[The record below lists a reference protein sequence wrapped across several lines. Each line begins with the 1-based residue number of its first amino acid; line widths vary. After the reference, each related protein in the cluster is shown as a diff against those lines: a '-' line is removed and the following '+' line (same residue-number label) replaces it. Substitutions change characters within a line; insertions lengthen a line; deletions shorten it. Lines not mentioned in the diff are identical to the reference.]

1 MTDLYIATPTQA
13 DYDALMRLAEAK
25 GYVWGGGNKPTHYK
39 SREFGRETVIHL
51 FSNNQK
57 TLTYTRKVSCD
68 RDGCTVKTIPNLA
81 DIKAIWKVQPDD
93 HKAFFKGKSYKHPLP
108 SDESVI
114 MLEMTDELVEGLMDI
129 HKVLAVEYKPKES
142 EVMPEK
148 VKLPKGICAY
158 LDRLL
163 IEHPGFK
170 AQYPFVAVGVLREK
184 RSEPS
189 ADELQNELAAYVNLK
204 GDNQWKLIDAL
215 RYGYESEPEQL
226 YYVQFIKNDGYSF
239 LNSSDSNGL
248 EISDNKE
255 TEYIKTKFTMSE
267 ILAIDPRYKAFV
279 VPVDEVDGDMNKEGK
294 ADD

>member
-13 DYDALMRLAEAK
+13 EYDTLMLLAEAA
-25 GYVWGGGNKPTHYK
+25 GYTWGGGNKPTHYK

-142 EVMPEK
+142 EDIMPEK
-148 VKLPKGICAY
+148 VKLPKFMCEWLSDIA
-158 LDRLL
+158 LMED
-163 IEHPGFK
+163 
-170 AQYPFVAVGVLREK
+170 YPLGAILESEKLRYGNREVLMW
-184 RSEPS
+184 STGNT
-189 ADELQNELAAYVNLK
+189 A
-204 GDNQWKLIDAL
+204 NQWKLIDAL
-215 RYGYESEPEQL
+215 RYGYEAEPEPRWG
-226 YYVQFIKNDGYSF
+226 IKAGNCYMTNPDNYGFDDVTPETAIENDAYWAIKSYADDIVKTLGF
-239 LNSSDSNGL
+239 GEVVDL
-248 EISDNKE
+248 NKE
-255 TEYIKTKFTMSE
+255 VE
-267 ILAIDPRYKAFV
+267 
-279 VPVDEVDGDMNKEGK
+279 